1 MILGVSVAHAE
12 VKQGSLGALKKVLID
27 AHFPLLI
34 SASGDGSGSYRYD
47 DRFWTLEQ
55 RDGVARLAARR
66 DVPVESL
73 CETYHIGSTNSAGG
87 INIDGDVKNSIIVN
101 NSTVYGA
108 QVAECLLHVAKA
120 DIKIP
125 NQLYVRAKLQASDFW
140 VRGYHGDLEIDLID
154 GDLWLENVGGRMQVR
169 STGNGDIRMRHFDGN
184 ARIGVHG
191 NSDVKVRESRFD
203 NLSIDVTGN
212 ADAVFGPGVE
222 SRNTQVIGDTDSVTF
237 IR

>member
-1 MILGVSVAHAE
+1 M
-12 VKQGSLGALKKVLID
+12 
-27 AHFPLLI
+27 
-34 SASGDGSGSYRYD
+34 
-47 DRFWTLEQ
+47 
-55 RDGVARLAARR
+55 
-66 DVPVESL
+66 PVESL